1 MSRVP
6 IKKSYKVVVVE
17 DEADIAD
24 LIVYNLEREG
34 YEVLSSNRGDEG
46 LNLIR
51 NEMPDL
57 VILDLMLPG
66 FDGLSVCQQLKVD
79 PLTRDM
85 SIIIVSAKVEDS
97 DIVIGLGL
105 GADDYIPKPFNVRE
119 LVARV
124 KVALRKVEPVVPA
137 KFDAPLVF
145 DELVIDS
152 ERHEVTVSGNHL
164 KLTVTEFRLLQQLA
178 LNPGYPF
185 TREQLISRGLGEG
198 VAIVDR
204 NVDVHIVSLR
214 RKLGTASNMIETIR
228 GIGYKFSPE

>member
-178 LNPGYPF
+178 VFEL
-185 TREQLISRGLGEG
+185 
-198 VAIVDR
+198 
-204 NVDVHIVSLR
+204 
-214 RKLGTASNMIETIR
+214 
-228 GIGYKFSPE
+228 